1 MSHLSYRHFKFYK
14 PYAKGILTDF
24 YAVLAG
30 FRKINRSFLY
40 FLKKMI

>member
-1 MSHLSYRHFKFYK
+1 MPRLSYRHFKFYK

-30 FRKINRSFLY
+30 FCKIIQSFLY
-40 FLKKMI
+40 FLKKKI

>member
-24 YAVLAG
+24 YAVLADLL
-30 FRKINRSFLY
+30 KINKSFL
-40 FLKKMI
+40 